1 MKHKFSGTGVAI
13 VTPFRKD
20 GSVDF
25 NALIKL
31 VKHLVKGNI
40 DYIVALGTTGETAT
54 LNKDEKQAVINIIK
68 EEVNN
73 KLPII
78 IGIGGNNTQEVVNN
92 IKTQDFDGISGL
104 LSVSPYYNKPSQK
117 GLYRHYKDVAT
128 ACPVDVI
135 LYNVPGRTGGN
146 ISAETV
152 LKLAN
157 DVENIVAVK
166 EASANFEQIMEI
178 IKNKPEDFA
187 VISGD
192 DALTLPLIS
201 IGMTGVISVVANAFP
216 TEMSDIVSNTLKGNM
231 KKARDAHYKLI
242 DFTNCVFSEGNPAG
256 IKAALQIKGIIDNNL
271 RLPLTKVSKS
281 NYNKLEGII
290 KGIK

>member
-13 VTPFRKD
+13 ITPFRND
-20 GSVDF
+20 GSVNF
-25 NALIKL
+25 NALISL
-31 VKHLVKGNI
+31 VKHLLKGKI

-68 EEVNN
+68 EEVNG
-73 KLPII
+73 KVPIV
-78 IGIGGNNTQEVVNN
+78 IGIGGNNTQEVVSNVKN
-92 IKTQDFDGISGL
+92 QDFEGISGL

-117 GLYRHYKDVAT
+117 GLYRHYKDIAT

-152 LKLAN
+152 LKLA
-157 DVENIVAVK
+157 EIKNIVAVK

-178 IKNKPEDFA
+178 IKHKPEDFA

-201 IGMTGVISVVANAFP
+201 IGMTGVISVVANAYPF
-216 TEMSDIVSNTLKGNM
+216 EMSEIVNHASKGNL
-231 KKARDAHYKLI
+231 KKAREFHYKLI
-242 DFTNCVFSEGNPAG
+242 DFTNCIFSDGNPAG
-256 IKAALQIKGIIDNNL
+256 VKAALNIMGIIENNL
-271 RLPLTKVSKS
+271 RLPLTKV
-281 NYNKLEGII
+281 NRTTYNKLEGIMKDI
-290 KGIK
+290 K

>member
-31 VKHLVKGNI
+31 VKHLLKGKI
-40 DYIVALGTTGETAT
+40 DYIVALGTTGESVT
-54 LNKDEKQAVINIIK
+54 LNKDEKQAVVNIIK
-68 EEVNN
+68 EEVKN
-73 KLPII
+73 KVPIV

-92 IKTQDFDGISGL
+92 IKAQDFSGISGL

-157 DVENIVAVK
+157 DIENIVAVK

-201 IGMTGVISVVANAFP
+201 IGMTGVISVVANAYP
-216 TEMSDIVSNTLKGNM
+216 SEMSDIVSNTLKGNM
-231 KKARDAHYKLI
+231 KKAREAHYKLI
-242 DFTNCVFSEGNPAG
+242 DFTNCIFSEGNPAG
-256 IKAALQIKGIIDNNL
+256 IKAALQIKGLIDNNL
-271 RLPLTKVSKS
+271 RLPLTKISKS
-281 NYNKLEGII
+281 TYNKLEII
-290 KGIK
+290 MKDIN

>member
-31 VKHLVKGNI
+31 TKHLLNGKIN
-40 DYIVALGTTGETAT
+40 YIVILGTTGETVT

-68 EEVNN
+68 DVV
-73 KLPII
+73 KGKIPLV
-78 IGIGGNNTQEVVNN
+78 IGIGGNNTKEVVNN
-92 IKTQDFDGISGL
+92 IKVQDFTGISGL
-104 LSVSPYYNKPSQK
+104 LSVSPYYNKPNQK
-117 GLYRHYKDVAT
+117 GLYLHYKNIAA

-152 LKLAN
+152 IKLAN

-166 EASANFEQIMEI
+166 EASANFDQVMEI
-178 IKNKPEDFA
+178 IKNKPDDFA

-201 IGMTGVISVVANAFP
+201 IGMSGVISVVANAYPF
-216 TEMSDIVSNTLKGNM
+216 EMSEIVNHSLKGNL
-231 KKARDAHYKLI
+231 KKAREYHYKLI
-242 DFTNCVFSEGNPAG
+242 DFTNCIFSEGNPAG
-256 IKAALQIKGIIDNNL
+256 VKAALEIKGIIENNL
-271 RLPLTKVSKS
+271 RLPLTKISKS
-281 NYNKLEGII
+281 TYNKLSDIVANI
-290 KGIK
+290 K

>member
-13 VTPFRKD
+13 VTPFRND
-20 GSVDF
+20 SSVDF

-31 VKHLVKGNI
+31 VKHIIKGKV

-68 EEVNN
+68 EEVNG
-73 KLPII
+73 KVPIV

-92 IKTQDFDGISGL
+92 IKNQDFEGIAGL

-117 GLYRHYKDVAT
+117 GLYRHYKDIAT

-146 ISAETV
+146 ISADTV

-166 EASANFEQIMEI
+166 EASADFEQIMEI
-178 IKNKPEDFA
+178 IKHKPEGFA

-201 IGMTGVISVVANAFP
+201 IGMSGVISVVANAYP
-216 TEMSDIVSNTLKGNM
+216 SEMSMIVDNSIKGNL
-231 KKARDAHYKLI
+231 KKAREYHYKLI
-242 DFTNCVFSEGNPAG
+242 DFTNCIFSDGNPAG
-256 IKAALQIKGIIDNNL
+256 IKAALNIKGIIDNNL
-271 RLPLTKVSKS
+271 RLPLTKV
-281 NYNKLEGII
+281 NRTVYNKLDGIMKDI
-290 KGIK
+290 K

>member
-20 GSVDF
+20 KSIDF

-31 VKHLVKGNI
+31 VKHLIKGKV
-40 DYIVALGTTGETAT
+40 DYIVALGTTGETVT

-68 EEVNN
+68 EEVKN
-73 KLPII
+73 KIPIV
-78 IGIGGNNTQEVVNN
+78 IGIGGNNTQEVVSN
-92 IKTQDFDGISGL
+92 IKNQDFSGISGL

-117 GLYRHYKDVAT
+117 GLYRHYKDIAI

-146 ISAETV
+146 IAAETV

-157 DVENIVAVK
+157 DVGNIVALK

-178 IKNKPEDFA
+178 IKHKPEDFA

-201 IGMTGVISVVANAFP
+201 IGMTGVISVVANAYP
-216 TEMSDIVSNTLKGNM
+216 SEMSDIVSNTLKGNM
-231 KKARDAHYKLI
+231 KKARESHYKLI
-242 DFTNCVFSEGNPAG
+242 DFTNCIFSEGNPAG

-271 RLPLTKVSKS
+271 RLPLTKISKS
-281 NYNKLEGII
+281 TYNKLENII
-290 KGIK
+290 KEIK